1 MEFCGS
7 RPVAQ
12 AIWHRIPCTTATRR
26 ERGVGCIRYCFADE
40 DKVKSAVEMV
50 LHGEDESME
59 IMFSM
64 KIKKDGKTVQVL
76 MLCTE
81 CRGELE
87 MAQAADRVRFRC
99 RKHGELGTLTIEEVT
114 DGLRQAQER
123 AAEQYGLGKV
133 VRMKVTPAE
142 PTVQ

>member
-1 MEFCGS
+1 
-7 RPVAQ
+7 
-12 AIWHRIPCTTATRR
+12 
-26 ERGVGCIRYCFADE
+26 
-40 DKVKSAVEMV
+40 
-50 LHGEDESME
+50 ME

-87 MAQAADRVRFRC
+87 MAQGADRFRFRC
-99 RKHGELGTLTIEEVT
+99 RKHGELGTLTAEEFT

-123 AAEQYGLGKV
+123 AAKEFGLVKM
-133 VRMKVTPAE
+133 VRMKLTPAE

>member
-1 MEFCGS
+1 
-7 RPVAQ
+7 
-12 AIWHRIPCTTATRR
+12 
-26 ERGVGCIRYCFADE
+26 
-40 DKVKSAVEMV
+40 
-50 LHGEDESME
+50 ME

-76 MLCTE
+76 MVCTE

-87 MAQAADRVRFRC
+87 MAKGANTVRFRC
-99 RKHGELGTLTIEEVT
+99 RKHGELGTLTAEEFT

-123 AAEQYGLGKV
+123 AAEQFGLVKM

>member
-1 MEFCGS
+1 
-7 RPVAQ
+7 
-12 AIWHRIPCTTATRR
+12 
-26 ERGVGCIRYCFADE
+26 
-40 DKVKSAVEMV
+40 
-50 LHGEDESME
+50 ME

-76 MLCTE
+76 MLCTD

-87 MAQAADRVRFRC
+87 MAANEKTIRFRC
-99 RKHGELGTLTIEEVT
+99 RKHGELGTLSAEEFA

-123 AAEQYGLGKV
+123 AAKQYGLGKP
-133 VRMKVTPAE
+133 VRMRVGPAE

>member
-1 MEFCGS
+1 
-7 RPVAQ
+7 
-12 AIWHRIPCTTATRR
+12 
-26 ERGVGCIRYCFADE
+26 
-40 DKVKSAVEMV
+40 
-50 LHGEDESME
+50 ME

-87 MAQAADRVRFRC
+87 MAQSADRVRFRC
-99 RKHGELGTLTIEEVT
+99 RKHGELGTLTAEEFT

-123 AAEQYGLGKV
+123 AARQYGLGKA
-133 VRMKVTPAE
+133 VRMKVIPSE